1 MANESSG
8 KKALKAGL
16 GYTVGNMLVKG
27 LSFLAIPLF
36 ARLMTVEDFGIY
48 STFSSYVM
56 IMTVLAGFTLHTSVR
71 NAKLDY
77 VDLTGSYCSSVTLLV
92 IGNSLLLLALS
103 LVFAAPLARSLSLE
117 QPYLPALIV
126 LESFGMAMLTFYNS
140 VLSVDYK
147 YKEYLVL
154 SLVYAV
160 AGIGGSVLLILT
172 LCRGQG
178 YLGRILGTLI
188 PAVLVGIYV
197 VFRLWRKDR
206 PRISREYWRYGMA
219 ISLPTVPHGLSQL
232 LLNQFD
238 RIMIKS
244 IIGSTEAGLYS
255 FAYNVGMIF
264 QVITNSMDTAW
275 APWFFE
281 KMKAKEYPAI
291 RRAASA
297 YVVFVSIGAMAL
309 ALISPEVILI
319 AGGSGA
325 GKTRTYG
332 VPNVLECACSMV
344 ITDPKAEILRKT
356 GNLLKQKGYEV
367 IVFDLINPAASFCY
381 NPFVY
386 VHDDR
391 EVLTLIE
398 NLIQNTTPSH
408 SKSSDP
414 FWEKSETALLQA
426 LMLYLLHEAP
436 PEEQNFPMVM
446 EMIAAAEVHEDD
458 DNYQSPLDILFER
471 LEMREPDSIACK
483 QYRIFKQAAG
493 KTAKSILVS
502 VGVRL
507 AAFNLPSIAKLT
519 MTDELHLQELGERK
533 IALFCCIPDSDKSL
547 NYLVGMI
554 YTQLIQTLYRQAD
567 RVHKGRLPVPVHC
580 LMDEYANISLPKD
593 TFLSALATMR
603 SRAIFC
609 SIIVQNMAQL
619 KAMYKDDWES
629 LVGLC
634 DEFLYLGG
642 TEKETH
648 KYVSE
653 LLGKETISTTSYNQS
668 KGRSGSY
675 SINHQQSGRDL
686 MTPDEVRLLDNS
698 KCILFIRGERPVVD
712 YKYNLLKHPNI
723 RCTEDGGAAL
733 YDYTAADNALDDLPG
748 APENYELLDMD
759 DFLPAEAAEMK
770 PTIQR
775 IRRPK

>member
-1 MANESSG
+1 MEHGSAKWGNVSEICRRYCE
-8 KKALKAGL
+8 KQ
-16 GYTVGNMLVKG
+16 YTQN
-27 LSFLAIPLF
+27 
-36 ARLMTVEDFGIY
+36 
-48 STFSSYVM
+48 
-56 IMTVLAGFTLHTSVR
+56 
-71 NAKLDY
+71 
-77 VDLTGSYCSSVTLLV
+77 
-92 IGNSLLLLALS
+92 LLLTQHFRMGLD
-103 LVFAAPLARSLSLE
+103 
-117 QPYLPALIV
+117 
-126 LESFGMAMLTFYNS
+126 G
-140 VLSVDYK
+140 YK
-147 YKEYLVL
+147 HKRNLN
-154 SLVYAV
+154 
-160 AGIGGSVLLILT
+160 
-172 LCRGQG
+172 
-178 YLGRILGTLI
+178 
-188 PAVLVGIYV
+188 VLVV
-197 VFRLWRKDR
+197 
-206 PRISREYWRYGMA
+206 
-219 ISLPTVPHGLSQL
+219 
-232 LLNQFD
+232 
-238 RIMIKS
+238 
-244 IIGSTEAGLYS
+244 
-255 FAYNVGMIF
+255 
-264 QVITNSMDTAW
+264 
-275 APWFFE
+275 
-281 KMKAKEYPAI
+281 
-291 RRAASA
+291 
-297 YVVFVSIGAMAL
+297 
-309 ALISPEVILI
+309 
-319 AGGSGA
+319 GGSGA
-325 GKTRTYG
+325 GKSRTYAI
-332 VPNVLECACSMV
+332 PNIMQCNCSMV
-344 ITDPKAEILRKT
+344 ITDPKAELLRKT
-356 GNLLKQKGYEV
+356 GGVLERNGYEV
-367 IVFDLINPAASFCY
+367 RVFDLINPETSWCY
-381 NPFVY
+381 NPFAY
-386 VHDDR
+386 VRDDKD
-391 EVLTLIE
+391 VLKLIN
-398 NLIQNTTPSH
+398 NLIRNTTP
-408 SKSSDP
+408 KGAQSSDP

-436 PEEQNFPMVM
+436 PEEQNFPMIM
-446 EMIAAAEVHEDD
+446 EMLGSAQVKEDD
-458 DNYQSPLDILFER
+458 EDYQSPLDILFER
-471 LEMREPDSIACK
+471 LEMRDPESIAVK
-483 QYRIFKQAAG
+483 QYAIYKQAAG
-493 KTAKSILVS
+493 KTAKSILIS

-507 AAFNLPSIAKLT
+507 AAFNLT
-519 MTDELHLQELGERK
+519 CTDELDLYSIGEK
-533 IALFCCIPDSDKSL
+533 KVALFCCIPDADTSM

-712 YKYNLLKHPNI
+712 FKYNLLKHPNI